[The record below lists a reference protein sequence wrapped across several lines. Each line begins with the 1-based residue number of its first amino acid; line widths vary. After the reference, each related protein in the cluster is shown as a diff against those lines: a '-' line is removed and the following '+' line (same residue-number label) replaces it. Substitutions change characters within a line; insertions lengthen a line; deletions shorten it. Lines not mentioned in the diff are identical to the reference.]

1 MFKINSRVKIEYKSH
16 WNISQKINN
25 FNFISKKKM
34 KEFVKFIDALYEWT
48 KKKVNQAQ
56 HRILN
61 YA

>member
-1 MFKINSRVKIEYKSH
+1 
-16 WNISQKINN
+16 
-25 FNFISKKKM
+25 M

-61 YA
+61 YAQVEVALWKEVMFQPFDNNLVQTKKKKYD